1 MMIGTPRTL
10 ERSLCRTLSRLPWGV
25 ASLCLLLFTC
35 GRVHAEDTPV
45 PKELVPKDLVRVTV
59 VLPPPY
65 LLAADDA
72 LSIKVINFENLTTQ
86 LIVPPDGKI
95 VVPLLDPLPVTGK
108 TTEELRQMLIEKWR
122 KYVINPSVSVTL
134 VSKRRENILIYG
146 RVARTGTVELRTGL
160 RLVEALAEVGGT
172 APDAEPSKLTLTR
185 KTGERLTLDVSKPE
199 TRGGTEVDV
208 PLLAGDVIY
217 VPERRTQIAILGE
230 VNRPGNIDYRD
241 DMTVLDA
248 LTAAGGVREM
258 AELAGATLRRDGKE
272 EKLDLEALLRRGDI
286 AVNTRLKPGDRLM
299 VPEIRNR
306 TYVFGAV
313 AAPGF
318 YNFKPGDRILDALK
332 GSGGPTREADLGRVS
347 LVHIDRTKNTATVQ
361 AINVDKALKKGNLTG
376 NVPIE
381 AGDVLFVPDR
391 RKGFGIQDMFGVLS
405 GLNLVDSFARI
416 FTKGL
421 GSGR

>member
-1 MMIGTPRTL
+1 MLKRDLRRTL
-10 ERSLCRTLSRLPWGV
+10 RGLSWGIASLSLLLV
-25 ASLCLLLFTC
+25 AS
-35 GRVHAEDTPV
+35 GNVYADDTPK
-45 PKELVPKDLVRVTV
+45 PKEAVKETA
-59 VLPPPY
+59 VLPSPY
-65 LLAADDA
+65 LLAADDV
-72 LSIKVINFENLTTQ
+72 LTIKVINFENLSTQ
-86 LIVPPDGKI
+86 LTVPPDGKI

-134 VSKRRENILIYG
+134 TSKRRENILFYG
-146 RVARTGTVELRTGL
+146 RVSRTGTVELRTGL

-185 KTGERLTLDVSKPE
+185 KTGERLTLNLSKPE
-199 TRGGTEVDV
+199 TRGGTDVDV
-208 PLLAGDVIY
+208 PLMAGDVIY
-217 VPERRTQIAILGE
+217 VPERRTQIAVLGE

-241 DMTVLDA
+241 EMTVLDA

-258 AELAGATLRRDGKE
+258 AELTGTTLRRDGKE

-286 AVNTRLKPGDRLM
+286 AINRQLKPGDRLM
-299 VPEIRNR
+299 IPEIRNR

-313 AAPGF
+313 ATPGF
-318 YNFKPGDRILDALK
+318 YNFKPGDRVLDALK

-347 LVHIDRTKNTATVQ
+347 LVHIDRAKNTAVVQ
-361 AINVDKALKKGNLTG
+361 PINVDKALKRGDLTG

-405 GLNLVDSFARI
+405 GLNLVDGFARI
-416 FTKGL
+416 FINGL